1 MKIAIAGGTGF
12 IGRHLTNALTARGH
26 HVYILTRKP
35 AETEQKNISYV
46 LWQKNGARPETELT
60 DIDVW
65 INLAGKSLFGR
76 WNEKTKEEIA
86 TSRLRSVQE
95 SARIIQSLQK
105 KQNDSFVGKSSRTN
119 RSAGHPHRL
128 DAFRHGARKGRRRA
142 PENGAPLS
150 IICRWTH
157 WLRAAMGAVGSYR
170 RRRRHDF
177 ISDRAVADVR
187 PR

>member
-65 INLAGKSLFGR
+65 INLAGK
-76 WNEKTKEEIA
+76 
-86 TSRLRSVQE
+86 
-95 SARIIQSLQK
+95 
-105 KQNDSFVGKSSRTN
+105 
-119 RSAGHPHRL
+119 
-128 DAFRHGARKGRRRA
+128 
-142 PENGAPLS
+142 
-150 IICRWTH
+150 
-157 WLRAAMGAVGSYR
+157 
-170 RRRRHDF
+170 
-177 ISDRAVADVR
+177 
-187 PR
+187 